1 MRRVRFFWVVPFV
14 FLSFCAAAY
23 AQGGQRPRQAH
34 TYYIAAEEVQW
45 DYTPRGRNLAGT
57 PDIESAETSAA
68 RGHRVYWKAIY
79 REYTDA
85 TFTTLKQRPPEWE
98 HLGILGP
105 LIRAE
110 VGDTIKVVFK
120 NRTKLF
126 CTMHPHGLL
135 YTKATEGAMYA
146 DGTSGPDK
154 KDDMVHP
161 GETYTY
167 IWSVPERAGP
177 GPHDPSSV
185 IWMYHSHFV
194 EPRDINT
201 GLIGPIIVSRRGST
215 KPDGAPLDVDREFVT
230 AFAIF
235 DETESWFFE
244 KNIMHLKDYSLDLAN
259 LSGYTSLKA
268 KDPAFRLQH
277 LMYSING
284 FIEANVPNLT
294 MKKGERVRWYFLSN
308 DNEEDVHAAHWHG
321 ETAVFNDMRTDTV
334 GLTPMAMAVADMVP
348 DNVGTWLFHCHVG
361 EHFHGGMV
369 ALFTVLP

>member
-1 MRRVRFFWVVPFV
+1 MQVRILSAVLAVL
-14 FLSFCAAAY
+14 FLSLCATVY
-23 AQGGQRPRQAH
+23 AQVTEHPPQTH
-34 TYYIAAEEVQW
+34 TYYIAAEEVEW
-45 DYTPRGRNLAGT
+45 DYTPLGRNLAGT
-57 PDIESAETSAA
+57 PDVELAEGSAT

-79 REYTDA
+79 REYTDT
-85 TFTTLKQRPPEWE
+85 TFTTLKQRPPQWQ

-126 CTMHPHGLL
+126 CTIHPHGLE
-135 YTKATEGAMYA
+135 YGKKMEGAMYS
-146 DGTSGPDK
+146 DGTSGADK
-154 KDDMVHP
+154 KGDMVHP

-167 IWSVPERAGP
+167 VWSVPERSGP
-177 GPHDPSSV
+177 GPGDPSSI

-194 EPRDINT
+194 ESRDINS
-201 GLIGPIIVSRRGST
+201 GLIGPIIISRRGST
-215 KPDGAPLDVDREFVT
+215 RPDGTPQDVDREFVT

-244 KNIMHLKDYSLDLAN
+244 KNIMNLKDYSLDLSN
-259 LSGYTSLKA
+259 LSSYTSLKA
-268 KDPAFRLQH
+268 KDPAFRLRH
-277 LMYSING
+277 LMYTING
-284 FIEANVPNLT
+284 LIEANLPNLT
-294 MKKGERVRWYFLSN
+294 MKKGERVRWYLLSN

-321 ETAVFNDMRTDTV
+321 ETVMLNNTRTDTV
-334 GLTPMAMAVADMVP
+334 GLAPMAMTVADMMP
-348 DNVGTWLFHCHVG
+348 DNVGTWLFHCHVN

>member
-1 MRRVRFFWVVPFV
+1 MS
-14 FLSFCAAAY
+14 LCATAY
-23 AQGGQRPRQAH
+23 AQVAQRSPQTH

-45 DYTPRGRNLAGT
+45 DYTPLGRNLSGT
-57 PDIESAETSAA
+57 PDVETAEDSGTRA
-68 RGHRVYWKAIY
+68 HRVYWKAIY
-79 REYTDA
+79 REYTDT
-85 TFTTLKQRPPEWE
+85 TFTTLKQRSPQWE

-126 CTMHPHGLL
+126 CTMHPHGLE
-135 YTKATEGAMYA
+135 YGKTSEGAMYS
-146 DGTSGPDK
+146 DGASGADK
-154 KDDMVHP
+154 KGDMVHP

-167 IWSVPERAGP
+167 VWSVPERSGP
-177 GPHDPSSV
+177 GPDDPSSI

-194 EPRDINT
+194 ESRDMNT
-201 GLIGPIIVSRRGST
+201 GLIGPIIISRRGST
-215 KPDGAPLDVDREFVT
+215 RPDGTPQDVDREFVT

-244 KNIMHLKDYSLDLAN
+244 KNIMSLKDYSLDLSN
-259 LSGYTSLKA
+259 LSTYTSLKA
-268 KDPAFRLQH
+268 KDPAFRLRH
-277 LMYSING
+277 LMYTING
-284 FIEANVPNLT
+284 LIEANLPKLT
-294 MKKGERVRWYFLSN
+294 MKKGERVRWYLLSN
-308 DNEEDVHAAHWHG
+308 TNEEDVHTAHWHG
-321 ETAVFNDMRTDTV
+321 ETAMLNNMRTDTV
-334 GLTPMAMAVADMVP
+334 SLAPMAMAVADMVP